1 MHPNLKSDP
10 KPNPKPKPIQNFIF
24 ENQKILTNSNKLVKI
39 ENEIYTNK
47 QTDYIKLFDKYFE
60 AITILYVRYNQKTIK
75 SLEYEINPK
84 MFRSQVLI
92 K

>member
-1 MHPNLKSDP
+1 
-10 KPNPKPKPIQNFIF
+10 
-24 ENQKILTNSNKLVKI
+24 VKI

>member
-1 MHPNLKSDP
+1 M
-10 KPNPKPKPIQNFIF
+10 
-24 ENQKILTNSNKLVKI
+24 KI